1 MNRPCEALHFALKKG
16 IRIVYINNK
25 RVELKNHAKYA
36 NQALCE
42 PIVDIYLTEEES
54 KFEKEK
60 VNPYRLSR
68 KEIGFYYWMNLFK
81 EYSLKEERDVKQVKR
96 IIRMMVVV
104 KGEDKVYI

>member
-68 KEIGFYYWMNLFK
+68 KK
-81 EYSLKEERDVKQVKR
+81 
-96 IIRMMVVV
+96 
-104 KGEDKVYI
+104 